1 MDGWLK
7 NTNPAGDN
15 YPNKDGFNMRTTLVW
30 DSSDDMTAKLKVDI
44 GRLDTASGMVGNKQ
58 TV

>member
-15 YPNKDGFNMRTTLVW
+15 YPNKDGFNAEINFCLG
-30 DSSDDMTAKLKVDI
+30 L
-44 GRLDTASGMVGNKQ
+44 
-58 TV
+58 